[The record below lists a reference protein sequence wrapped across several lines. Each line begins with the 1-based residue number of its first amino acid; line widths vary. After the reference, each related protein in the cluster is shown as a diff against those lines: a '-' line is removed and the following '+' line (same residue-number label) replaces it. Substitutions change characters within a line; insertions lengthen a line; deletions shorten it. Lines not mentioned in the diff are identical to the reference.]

1 MKTQKIIIL
10 SLVALSIIFSCGKD
24 DGGDNI
30 SFSDLFENTSEN
42 IIQPQYNKYKTHCQT
57 LKSATEAFTNDVT
70 MVNLEHLQDV
80 FVENYKLWQHTSLYE
95 FGPAVDADILLNTS
109 INSYPTNTT
118 LIDGNISSG
127 NYNLDA
133 ANNIYAIGLPAFE
146 YLIFGSDKNNNVILD
161 AFSTDSDAA
170 NRKAYLAELADH
182 ILGKITLA
190 SERWSTYHDQYIS
203 NKGTGNGSS
212 LTLLFNAYLK
222 DYEETKRNKFALP
235 AGFATEFSIPIAK
248 DPNKV
253 EGRYSDISFMLIEE
267 SILAHKAFFQGIG
280 LNGVDGVG
288 FFDKL
293 KEYKATSTIIDGDL
307 ADVSLEQMDV
317 ILSDLNNYSGNSLYT
332 EIQNSNPSLEN
343 TSLEL
348 QKLVPLIKVDM
359 KSYFGVPITSQDTDG
374 D

>member
-1 MKTQKIIIL
+1 MKMQKIIIL

-24 DGGDNI
+24 DADDNI
-30 SFSDLFENTSEN
+30 NFSDLFINTSEN
-42 IIQPQYNKYKTHCQT
+42 IIQPQYLKYKTHCQEV
-57 LKSATEAFTNDVT
+57 KDATETFINDVT
-70 MVNLEHLQDV
+70 VVNLEDLQAL
-80 FVENYKLWQHTSLYE
+80 FIENYKLWQHTSLYE
-95 FGPAVDADILLNTS
+95 FGPAVDADILLKTT
-109 INSYPTNTT
+109 INSYPTNAN
-118 LIDGNISSG
+118 LIDQNITSG

-146 YLIFGSDKNNNVILD
+146 YLIYGSTKNNNSVLSS
-161 AFSTDSDAA
+161 FSTDSDAE
-170 NRKAYLAELADH
+170 NRKVYLTQLIEQ
-182 ILGKITLA
+182 ILNKITLA
-190 SERWSTYHDQYIS
+190 SNRWSTYHDQYIS

-248 DPNKV
+248 DANKV
-253 EGRYSDISFMLIEE
+253 EARYSDISFELMIE
-267 SILAHKAFFQGIG
+267 SMKAHKAFFQGIG
-280 LNGVDGVG
+280 PDGINGIG
-288 FFDKL
+288 FHDKL
-293 KEYKATSTIIDGDL
+293 KEYKAESTIIDGDL
-307 ADVSLEQMDV
+307 ADVSLNQME
-317 ILSDLNNYSGNSLYT
+317 IAITSLNNYTTSFSN
-332 EIQNSNPSLEN
+332 EILNSNAQLEN

>member
-24 DGGDNI
+24 DSGDNV
-30 SFSDLFENTSEN
+30 SFTDLFTNTSEN
-42 IIQPQYNKYKTHCQT
+42 IIQPQYSSYKTQCQS
-57 LKSATEAFTNDVT
+57 LKTATELFVNDVT
-70 MVNLEHLQDV
+70 LSNLENLQAS
-80 FVENYKLWQHTSLYE
+80 FVENYKLWQHTSLYQ
-95 FGPAVDADILLNTS
+95 FGPAADADILLNTN

-118 LIDGNISSG
+118 LIDGNITSG

-146 YLIFGSDKNNNVILD
+146 YLIYGIDKNNNTVLD
-161 AFSTDSDAA
+161 AFSTGSNAS
-170 NRKAYLAELADH
+170 NRKVYLTELADH
-182 ILGKITLA
+182 ILSKITLA
-190 SERWSTYHDQYIS
+190 SERWPAYHTQYIS

-212 LTLLFNAYLK
+212 LTILFNAYLN

-235 AGFATEFSIPIAK
+235 AGYATEFSIAIAK
-248 DPNKV
+248 DPTKV
-253 EGRYSDISFMLIEE
+253 EGRYSDISFALIQE
-267 SILAHKAFFQGIG
+267 SIKAHKAFFQGIG
-280 LNGVDGVG
+280 LDGTDGIG

-293 KEYKATSTIIDGDL
+293 KEYKATSTIIEGDL
-307 ADVSLEQMDV
+307 ADVSLAQMDIV
-317 ILSDLNNYSGNSLYT
+317 LSNLDNYSTPLAQ
-332 EIQNSNPSLEN
+332 EIINSNPNLETTN
-343 TSLEL
+343 TEL